1 MMKFSKTLSGLCALF
16 LSSSVSAGSL
26 VGTATNKENGPMS
39 DVVFALKPLSKGIV
53 VPNTSPETISV
64 TQDNL
69 QFKPYVSVIRL
80 GSSAQFPNKDRVEHH
95 IKSFSSVKP
104 FEIAVHKPGDSPK
117 PIVFDKEGAVII
129 YCILHDW
136 MRTFIYVADTPWFSQ
151 TAELGAARIENIPAG
166 DYELTAWH
174 PDLGQFKPPLT
185 QKITVP
191 VTGSVTTNFKFE
203 FMPKTLRK
211 PKPIRTSVLEAGP
224 LPNYASAT
232 KQ

>member
-1 MMKFSKTLSGLCALF
+1 MMKISKILSSLYVVL
-16 LSSSVSAGSL
+16 LSSSALAGSL

-39 DVVFALKPLSKGIV
+39 DVVFALKPLSTGIV
-53 VPNTSPETISV
+53 MPATRPETISV

-117 PIVFDKEGAVII
+117 PITFDKEGAVII

-136 MRTFIYVADTPWFSQ
+136 MRTFIYVADTPWYSQ

-166 DYELTAWH
+166 DYELMAWH

-211 PKPIRTSVLEAGP
+211 PKPIRTSVLETEP
-224 LPNYASAT
+224 SPSYASA
-232 KQ
+232 KKH

>member
-1 MMKFSKTLSGLCALF
+1 MNIANILSGLCIVLFSSAAL
-16 LSSSVSAGSL
+16 AGSF
-26 VGTATNKENGPMS
+26 VGTSTNKENGPLS
-39 DVVFALKPLSKGIV
+39 DVVFALKPLSSNIV
-53 VPNTSPETISV
+53 VPVTSPSLISV

-80 GSSAQFPNKDRVEHH
+80 GSSAQFPNKDSVEHH
-95 IKSFSSVKP
+95 IKSFSAIKP

-151 TAELGAARIENIPAG
+151 TAELGAARIENVPAG
-166 DYELTAWH
+166 DYEVLAWH
-174 PDLGQFKPPLT
+174 PDLGQFKPALT

-211 PKPIRTSVLEAGP
+211 PKPVRTSALEAGHTDNHV
-224 LPNYASAT
+224 LTA
-232 KQ
+232 KL